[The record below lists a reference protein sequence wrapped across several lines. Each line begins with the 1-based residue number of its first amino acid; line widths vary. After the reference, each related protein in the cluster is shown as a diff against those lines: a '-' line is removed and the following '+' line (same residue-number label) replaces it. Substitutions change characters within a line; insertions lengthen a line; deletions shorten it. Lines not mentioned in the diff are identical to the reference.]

1 MVEGLDDRF
10 LLRLSRDRLRVVD
23 PADIYYLEAVGRTT
37 LVRLRSANRLRDL
50 RPCGD
55 LATLLSSHGF
65 LRIHRNHIVNLRRV
79 LEVRQR
85 GAGAD
90 WELCLEPPVRTVLP
104 VSRQAIRWVRQAFG
118 ERLQRGD

>member
-1 MVEGLDDRF
+1 MVKALDDRF
-10 LLRLSRDRLRVVD
+10 LLRLARDRLRVVD

-37 LVRLRSANRLRDL
+37 MVRLRSAKRVRDL
-50 RPCGD
+50 RFCGE
-55 LATLLSSHGF
+55 LAVLLSDHGF

-79 LEVRQR
+79 QQVRQR

-90 WELCLEPPVRTVLP
+90 WELCLEPPVGAVLP

-118 ERLQRGD
+118 DRLHRDE